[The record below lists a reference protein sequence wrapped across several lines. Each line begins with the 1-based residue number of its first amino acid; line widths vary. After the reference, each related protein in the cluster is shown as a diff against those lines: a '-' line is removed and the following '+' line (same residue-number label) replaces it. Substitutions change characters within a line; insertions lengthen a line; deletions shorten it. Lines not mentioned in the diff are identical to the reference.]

1 MAPARRRIGILTA
14 GGDCP
19 GLNAVI
25 RSVTKTAIG
34 EHGLEVVGIEDGF
47 EGLVEERYRRLAW
60 SEVSG
65 ILSSGGTI
73 LGSSNRAEPF
83 SYPTRTEHGVEYR
96 DRSGDALRTAERLGL
111 ECVVCVGGNGT
122 MTGAMRFAQ
131 LGLNVVGV
139 PKTID
144 NDVEGTEITPGF
156 DTAVA
161 TATDAIDRIH
171 TTAQSHHRVMVI
183 EVMGRDAGW
192 LALCSGLAGG
202 ADVILLPELPYDS
215 AAVAR
220 TVARRNSRGSR
231 FSIVVVGEGAR
242 PHGGDVVVQKEVPGL
257 PGRVRLGGIG
267 QKVADDIEDTTGVE
281 SRVTVLGHLLRGGS
295 PTSRDRLLGTILG
308 VCAAHLAADRHYGI
322 MVACQAGEV
331 VTVELDNVGG
341 RTRRVPL
348 DSPLLAAARAVGTCL
363 GTEEA

>member
-1 MAPARRRIGILTA
+1 MTSDRRRIGILTA

-25 RSVTKTAIG
+25 RSVAKTAMG
-34 EHGLEVVGIEDGF
+34 EHCMDIVGIEDGF
-47 EGLVEERYRRLAW
+47 EGLVEDRHRHLGWAD
-60 SEVSG
+60 VSG
-65 ILSSGGTI
+65 VLSAGGTI

-83 SYPTRTEHGVEYR
+83 RYPTKTERGTEYR

-111 ECVVCVGGNGT
+111 ECVVCIGGNGT
-122 MTGAMRFAQ
+122 MTGAMRFSE
-131 LGLNVVGV
+131 LGLNVIGV

-144 NDVEGTEITPGF
+144 NDVEGTDITPGF

-202 ADVILLPELPYDS
+202 ADVILLPELPYDPGVI
-215 AAVAR
+215 AE
-220 TVARRNSRGSR
+220 TVTRRNSRGSR

-242 PHGGDVVVQKEVPGL
+242 PKGGDVTVQKEVPGQ
-257 PGRVRLGGIG
+257 PGKVRLGGVG
-267 QKVADDIEDTTGVE
+267 QNIADAIEGTTGIE
-281 SRVTVLGHLLRGGS
+281 ARVTVLGHLVRGGS
-295 PTSRDRLLGTILG
+295 PTARDRVLGTLLG
-308 VCAAHLAADRHYGI
+308 VRAAHLAAERHYGV
-322 MVACQAGEV
+322 MVASKKDDV
-331 VTVELDNVGG
+331 TTVELARVGG
-341 RTRRVPL
+341 RTRKVPL
-348 DSPLLAAARAVGTCL
+348 DSPLLAAARAVGTSL
-363 GTEEA
+363 GTQET